1 MGAIF
6 RELFVFAFHCPTAVR
21 SKLQVKNKGQLSRRN
36 TLDILEKKIHKMF
49 SPQ

>member
-6 RELFVFAFHCPTAVR
+6 SKVFVFAVHCPTVIR
-21 SKLQVKNKGQLSRRN
+21 SKLQVKNKRQLSRRN
-36 TLDILEKKIHKMF
+36 TWNILEKEIHKMF